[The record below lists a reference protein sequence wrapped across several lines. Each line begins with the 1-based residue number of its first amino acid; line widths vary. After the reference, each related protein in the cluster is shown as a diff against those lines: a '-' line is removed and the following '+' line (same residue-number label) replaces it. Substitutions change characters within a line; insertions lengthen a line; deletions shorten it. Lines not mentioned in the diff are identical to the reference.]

1 MIKKST
7 INLVQGAVIAALYV
21 ALTYA
26 QELLLPGTTSMAVQ
40 FRASE
45 LLTVVALF
53 TPSAIPGLTI
63 GCVIANLVCFQ
74 ALPLDVIVG
83 SLATFL
89 ACLCMYCLRNVRLFN
104 VPILALLMPAIF
116 NGLFIGLEIE
126 LFIGEGFTF
135 VGFFTTAGLVALGEF
150 VVVTIVGA
158 FFTRFLEKTG
168 VVDKI
173 FKTQNK
179 TVKA

>member
-1 MIKKST
+1 MIKKETYYLTQS
-7 INLVQGAVIAALYV
+7 AVIAALYV

-26 QELLLPGTTSMAVQ
+26 QEFLLPGTTSMAVQ

-45 LLTVVALF
+45 LLTVLALF

-104 VPILALLMPAIF
+104 VPVLSLLMLPIF
-116 NGLFIGLEIE
+116 AGVFLGLEIE

-135 VGFFTTAGLVALGEF
+135 VGFLTTAGLVALGEF
-150 VVVTIVGA
+150 VVVTICGGILA
-158 FFTRFLEKTG
+158 KHIEKTAIAS
-168 VVDKI
+168 KLMI
-173 FKTQNK
+173 RR
-179 TVKA
+179 